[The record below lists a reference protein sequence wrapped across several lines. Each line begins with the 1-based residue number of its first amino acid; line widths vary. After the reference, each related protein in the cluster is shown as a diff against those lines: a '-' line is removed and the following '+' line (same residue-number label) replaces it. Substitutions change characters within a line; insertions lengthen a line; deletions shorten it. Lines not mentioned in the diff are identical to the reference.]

1 MPLEVVAMSETA
13 AGPDQFR
20 IGLHLTEHA
29 DSDLAAMRTGMS
41 GSAASTKT
49 LAVALAPTPADTLS
63 SQAAASRNYFNFAY
77 SALAS
82 FRMEMSGSASFQIV
96 HLPSYQSAQGLASEE
111 SLSRWEEASSSAS
124 EVRGDV

>member
-1 MPLEVVAMSETA
+1 
-13 AGPDQFR
+13 
-20 IGLHLTEHA
+20 
-29 DSDLAAMRTGMS
+29 MS